1 MHALVLL
8 SINMHALVLL
18 SINMHALVLISI
30 NMHVNVRYTIL
41 LYQQTQDQDEMD
53 FENSH
58 TCDTY
63 WFPSDTNFSIITITI
78 VSRRSSFTLPIF
90 NIILLVARHSAA
102 ILMDY
107 KQLLYSGQDAA
118 HI

>member
-30 NMHVNVRYTIL
+30 NMQVNNRYTIL

-63 WFPSDTNFSIITITI
+63 
-78 VSRRSSFTLPIF
+78 
-90 NIILLVARHSAA
+90 
-102 ILMDY
+102 
-107 KQLLYSGQDAA
+107 
-118 HI
+118 